1 MASNFSFLES
11 HDPIFYQLAHNAETV
26 FATDPNTTLIK
37 LRQFGEAIAQEIATL
52 ALLKDTGNLTQ
63 EEFLHCK
70 NLTLY
75 E

>member
-37 LRQFGEAIAQEIATL
+37 LRQFGEAIAQEIATG
-52 ALLKDTGNLTQ
+52 AGI
-63 EEFLHCK
+63 FLMNRLVK
-70 NLTLY
+70 KIYFLESIVT
-75 E
+75 